1 MSDEVDEMSEASR
14 GSQKQRSSEMP
25 VSWKLVENCSG
36 EVLRRSKNRVLVAG
50 WRRVIG
56 ATVVPVFKR
65 KAKKKN

>member
-1 MSDEVDEMSEASR
+1 
-14 GSQKQRSSEMP
+14 MP

-36 EVLRRSKNRVLVAG
+36 QVLRRSNNRVLVAG

-65 KAKKKN
+65 EAKKKK

>member
-1 MSDEVDEMSEASR
+1 MPCPKCDSAN
-14 GSQKQRSSEMP
+14 SEMP

-65 KAKKKN
+65 EAKKKK

>member
-1 MSDEVDEMSEASR
+1 
-14 GSQKQRSSEMP
+14 MP
-25 VSWKLVENCSG
+25 VWWELVENCSG

-65 KAKKKN
+65 NRGVKDSLVFAKE

>member
-1 MSDEVDEMSEASR
+1 MSYVMRKMPNEMN
-14 GSQKQRSSEMP
+14 SEMP
-25 VSWKLVENCSG
+25 VSWRLIENCSG

-65 KAKKKN
+65 EAKKKK